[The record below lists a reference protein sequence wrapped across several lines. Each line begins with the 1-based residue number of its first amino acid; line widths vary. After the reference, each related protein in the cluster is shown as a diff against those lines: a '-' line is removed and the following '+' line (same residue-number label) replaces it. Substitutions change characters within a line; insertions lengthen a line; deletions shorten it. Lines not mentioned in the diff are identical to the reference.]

1 MVKAMELSWDAYERY
16 AWGYGKG
23 LRAGGLAPG
32 GWGAKRTSDGSAR
45 AYDGVKSLGCS
56 GRMVF
61 GPTDCYSGWALFRPS
76 GFCSLKESEHGVFQ
90 TEMSISCTSQQVH
103 T

>member
-32 GWGAKRTSDGSAR
+32 GGGKAD
-45 AYDGVKSLGCS
+45 V
-56 GRMVF
+56 
-61 GPTDCYSGWALFRPS
+61 GWECP
-76 GFCSLKESEHGVFQ
+76 G
-90 TEMSISCTSQQVH
+90 I
-103 T
+103 